1 MVYIVELIRPS
12 IVTLKRMPE
21 PGEKECHGRREIDG
35 DFPRPTWKWKEGK
48 TGRRFNRYTRN
59 ES

>member
-1 MVYIVELIRPS
+1 
-12 IVTLKRMPE
+12 MPE

-48 TGRRFNRYTRN
+48 DRTQIQQIYEERIVNSGQ
-59 ES
+59 SKPLWGKIVGL